1 MNTIKLTTAQA
12 LIKFL
17 KNQYLEIDG
26 VQNPLFAGML
36 GVFGHGNV
44 AGIGQALQENPDF
57 KYIMVRNE
65 QAAVHMAS
73 GFTKMKNRSQVFA
86 CTSSI
91 GPGATNMVTG
101 AALATIN
108 RLPVLLLPGDIFAR
122 RNVAPVLQQLESPNT
137 QDIGVN
143 DCFKPISRYW
153 DRISRPDQLITSLLE
168 AMRVLTSPTD
178 TGAVTLCLPQDVQT
192 EAYDY
197 PVEFFRKRVWKNQRP
212 LADRNLLAEAVVMIR
227 QSQRPLIVSG
237 GGVIYSD
244 ACQTLDRFCRLT
256 GIPEC
261 ETQAGK
267 GSLPYNHPSCLGA
280 IGATGTSAANKY
292 AHSADLV
299 IGVGTRYSDFTTAS
313 KTIFQNPGV
322 KFININLFEMDAFKH
337 GGIPLTG
344 DARETL
350 RELEEQVNDFKVDQ
364 SISKEITN
372 LKAEWER
379 ETDRLFHLNHM
390 PIPAQSELIGAIW
403 EEARPEDVILSAA
416 GSHPGDLHKL
426 WRARTPKSYHLEY
439 GYSCMG
445 YEIPAAIG
453 VKMADPMREV
463 FVWVGDGTYLM
474 NPTEIVTSI
483 QEGVKL
489 IIIVVNNHGFGSIG
503 GLSESVGSGGFGTRF
518 RKRDEQSGQL
528 VGEVLNIDYAA
539 NAGSLG
545 ASVFSAK
552 TIGEFAAAL
561 KKARDIETT
570 TVIVIETDREERV
583 PGYDSWWDVAIA
595 EVSTNPAVQ
604 KARKEYE
611 EMLRNEKYFL

>member
-1 MNTIKLTTAQA
+1 MSTIKLTTAQA
-12 LIKFL
+12 LIRFI
-17 KNQYLEIDG
+17 KNQYLEVDG
-26 VQNPLFAGML
+26 KQNQFFAGAL
-36 GVFGHGNV
+36 GIFGHGNV

-65 QAAVHMAS
+65 QAAVHIAS
-73 GFTKMKNRSQVFA
+73 GFTKMKNRSQIFA

-101 AALATIN
+101 AALASIN

-122 RNVAPVLQQLESPNT
+122 RNVSPVLQQLESPST
-137 QDIGVN
+137 QDISVN
-143 DCFKPISRYW
+143 DCFKPVSRYW
-153 DRISRPDQLITSLLE
+153 DRINRPDQLITSLME
-168 AMRVLTSPTD
+168 AMRVLTSPVD
-178 TGAVTLCLPQDVQT
+178 TGAVTLSLPQDVQT
-192 EAYDY
+192 EAFDY
-197 PVEFFRKRVWKNQRP
+197 PIEFFRKRVWVSQRP
-212 LADRNLLAEAVVMIR
+212 IADRRLFAEAVAMIR

-237 GGVIYSD
+237 GGVIYSE
-244 ACQTLDRFCRLT
+244 ACQELDQFCRQT

-267 GSLPYNHPSCLGA
+267 GSLPYNHPCCLGA
-280 IGATGTSAANKY
+280 IGATGTLAANRY
-292 AHSADLV
+292 ACSADLV
-299 IGVGTRYSDFTTAS
+299 IGIGTRYSDFTTAS
-313 KTIFQNPGV
+313 KTVFQNTDV

-337 GGIPLTG
+337 GGIPLLG

-350 RELEEQVNDFKVDQ
+350 REFKAEIKDYHVTK
-364 SISKEITN
+364 SISSEIQEF
-372 LKAEWER
+372 KDEWEQ
-379 ETDRLFHLNHM
+379 ETDRLFHLSHS
-390 PIPAQSELIGAIW
+390 PLPAQSELIGAIW
-403 EEARPEDVILSAA
+403 EEAGPEDVILSAA

-453 VKMADPMREV
+453 VKMADPRRDV

-489 IIIVVNNHGFGSIG
+489 IIIVVNNHGFSSIG

-518 RKRDEQSGQL
+518 ARRDGESGQL
-528 VGEVLNIDYAA
+528 EGEVLEIDYAA
-539 NAGSLG
+539 NASSLG
-545 ASVFSAK
+545 ASVISAK
-552 TIGEFAAAL
+552 TIEEFSAAL
-561 KKARDIETT
+561 KKARQIKNT

-583 PGYDSWWDVAIA
+583 PGYESWWDVAIA
-595 EVSTNPAVQ
+595 EVSTNPEVQ
-604 KARKEYE
+604 KARTEYE
-611 EMLRNEKYFL
+611 EKLLKEKHYL